1 VEGLKH
7 RAGFAQAGAIWG
19 SEHCWS
25 CQSRHRRLE
34 IVERRSLPPAKRFNV
49 RTAEIAATQHDWRGF
64 RIAAYSRERDDATL
78 PKIWTPC
85 LVAISRTRTVEASM
99 NKQAVVGKFSHVK
112 PGDTEFKG
120 GGLRDFFL
128 YRDLGIADATGGQ
141 VICHLVKA
149 NADMPPEDGT
159 GWHRHD
165 CEFQIVIMT
174 KGWAR
179 FMYED
184 KPTLVQAGDVVHQR
198 PGITHYLFDYSPD
211 MEYLEI
217 VSPADFKTVDM
228 PPATDKVPPVTPWK

>member
-1 VEGLKH
+1 M
-7 RAGFAQAGAIWG
+7 
-19 SEHCWS
+19 
-25 CQSRHRRLE
+25 
-34 IVERRSLPPAKRFNV
+34 N
-49 RTAEIAATQHDWRGF
+49 QH
-64 RIAAYSRERDDATL
+64 
-78 PKIWTPC
+78 
-85 LVAISRTRTVEASM
+85 
-99 NKQAVVGKFSHVK
+99 AVVSKFSHVK

-149 NADMPPEDGT
+149 NPDLPPEEGT
-159 GWHRHD
+159 GWHKHE

-198 PGITHYLFDYSPD
+198 PGIAHYLYDYSPD

-217 VSPADFKTVDM
+217 VSPADFKTVDV
-228 PPATDKVPPVTPWK
+228 PPAVDKVPPPTRGSDCHVIPGGINLCRRPLAAADRCGAGCGAPPRTAHDI

>member
-1 VEGLKH
+1 MQRG
-7 RAGFAQAGAIWG
+7 
-19 SEHCWS
+19 
-25 CQSRHRRLE
+25 
-34 IVERRSLPPAKRFNV
+34 
-49 RTAEIAATQHDWRGF
+49 WREF
-64 RIAAYSRERDDATL
+64 RIAA
-78 PKIWTPC
+78 
-85 LVAISRTRTVEASM
+85 
-99 NKQAVVGKFSHVK
+99 
-112 PGDTEFKG
+112 
-120 GGLRDFFL
+120 
-128 YRDLGIADATGGQ
+128 ATGGQ

-149 NADMPPEDGT
+149 NSAMPPQDGT

-165 CEFQIVIMT
+165 CDFQIVIMM

-198 PGITHYLFDYSPD
+198 PGIVHYLFDYSPD

>member
-1 VEGLKH
+1 LELNFELAAAVS
-7 RAGFAQAGAIWG
+7 RRFGASVID
-19 SEHCWS
+19 
-25 CQSRHRRLE
+25 
-34 IVERRSLPPAKRFNV
+34 
-49 RTAEIAATQHDWRGF
+49 IAAPQRGWREF
-64 RIAAYSRERDDATL
+64 RIAPFSCERGIPAAKKLDGRISSRFA
-78 PKIWTPC
+78 P
-85 LVAISRTRTVEASM
+85 TRTVEAPM
-99 NKQAVVGKFSHVK
+99 NQHAVVKTFSHNK
-112 PGDTEFKG
+112 PGDTEFTG

-128 YRDLGIADATGGQ
+128 YRDLGIASATGGQ

-149 NADMPPEDGT
+149 NPEMPPEDGT
-159 GWHRHD
+159 GWHRHECD
-165 CEFQIVIMT
+165 FQIVIMT

-198 PGITHYLFDYSPD
+198 PGIVHYLYDYSPD